1 MFNQGDY
8 TTALESSR
16 RAEIITSV
24 LYPDDSQ
31 LKGKELRLRQEYF
44 FVSATIQDIL
54 IRFLRLELPWKEL
67 PQKMAIQLNDTHPAL
82 AIPELMRLLTTEYE
96 LAYDEAWKLTTE
108 CFAYTNHT
116 VMSEAL
122 ETWSYEIME
131 RLLPT

>member
-1 MFNQGDY
+1 M
-8 TTALESSR
+8 
-16 RAEIITSV
+16 

-96 LAYDEAWKLTTE
+96 LTYDEAWKLTRE

>member
-16 RAEIITSV
+16 RAETITSV

-67 PQKMAIQLNDTHPAL
+67 PQKMTIQLNDTHPAL

-96 LAYDEAWKLTTE
+96 LAYDEAWKLTRE